1 MNKRG
6 DNMLKLNRKFFDNI
20 MAKKQMNANEL
31 AQKADLSNAT
41 ISKLLKENSF
51 ASYKT
56 LGKIAKALN
65 IEEPAELI
73 KND

>member
-1 MNKRG
+1 
-6 DNMLKLNRKFFDNI
+6 MLKLNRKFFDNI